1 MLFGFAI
8 LYLRDIKGI
17 AYQTP
22 TEWII
27 GDKVLLIEPF
37 SQIPAKA
44 GQIKQNNM
52 KNRLSSYSKPE
63 IKTNNTA
70 KNQRHGGN
78 INSGFIASVDAQFLA
93 VKTKAFLIQC
103 EKQQRRLL
111 HRL

>member
-70 KNQRHGGN
+70 KKSEAWGN